1 MIQLLVVEND
11 TKLNKEIC
19 TFLGENGFDI
29 TGCADANEAYDEMH
43 KNIYQ
48 LVIADVIM
56 PEIDGFEYAR
66 MVRAIDEKIP
76 ILFIAAIDT
85 LFAEETGFL
94 SGNEDFI
101 MKPIEWDELLVRVR
115 SLLYRA
121 GIDTTR
127 TIEVGNLTLDLNN
140 MSAEMNGEEIELTM
154 REFNIIYKLLS
165 NPKKLFSRKQL
176 MDEFW
181 ETESGTGLRA
191 VDVYITRLR
200 NKLSKCNG
208 FKIVTVRGLGYKL
221 ILLK

>member
-11 TKLNKEIC
+11 LKLNKDIC
-19 TFLGENGFDI
+19 TFLTKQGFDV
-29 TGCADANEAYDEMH
+29 TGCANANEAYDEMH

-48 LVIADVIM
+48 LIIADVII
-56 PEIDGFEYAR
+56 PGIDGFEYAR

-76 ILFIAAIDT
+76 LLFITATDT
-85 LFAEETGFL
+85 LFVEETGFL

-101 MKPIEWDELLVRVR
+101 LKPVKPDELLVRIR

-121 GIDTTR
+121 GIDTTQ
-127 TIEVGNLTLDLNN
+127 TIEVGNLMLDLNN
-140 MSAEMNGEEIELTM
+140 MSAEINEEEIELTM

-181 ETESGTGLRA
+181 EAESETGLRA

-200 NKLSKCNG
+200 NKLSKCTG

-221 ILLK
+221 ICT